1 MRNLP
6 MSLLFFAM
14 IALAGVPV
22 LRAESLASKNKKGNQ
37 LYVEGKYADA
47 EKEYLDAQVNNP
59 GNSTILY
66 NLGNS
71 LIRQKKYDQAI
82 QALNQ
87 AIGKGDKTAQENGWY
102 NTGNAL
108 FAMEKYKDSAD
119 AFIQALKLNPSDRD
133 AKHNLELALMKLKEQ
148 KEQKEQKQQ
157 QNSDSEKRDKNSGK
171 DQNPSGQKDRQQ
183 PQKQDSENA
192 GQNQNRQNEPA
203 KQETAQS
210 PRRENTVDKNR
221 ALQILDAV
229 QNQELDEQRKLL
241 ERRARQKAGGKDW

>member
-1 MRNLP
+1 MHGLLTR
-6 MSLLFFAM
+6 LLFFAL
-14 IALAGVPV
+14 ISCSGLSV

-37 LYVEGKYADA
+37 FYSQGRYPDA

-87 AIGKGDKTAQENGWY
+87 AIEKGDKNAKENGWY

-108 FAMEKYKDSAD
+108 FGMGKFKDSAA
-119 AFIQALKLNPSDRD
+119 AFIQALKLNPADKD

-148 KEQKEQKQQ
+148 KQESKKDSGGKQDKNSSQNQNPSGNKGRQEPQDQERENAGQDQKEQK
-157 QNSDSEKRDKNSGK
+157 
-171 DQNPSGQKDRQQ
+171 
-183 PQKQDSENA
+183 
-192 GQNQNRQNEPA
+192 EPA
-203 KQETAQS
+203 KQDVAQAS
-210 PRRENTVDKNR
+210 HREGTVGRDR
-221 ALQILDAV
+221 ALQILDVV
-229 QNQELDEQRKLL
+229 QNQEIDEQRKLL
-241 ERRARQKAGGKDW
+241 ESRTRQRAGGKDW